1 MGWKSTTNC
10 PPLSMFAAENWWL
23 EDYCPFKVVPFQGRT
38 VSFKGGVVLVSQ
50 IRGKILSASTRRCRQ
65 HAMQVEAM
73 RLEIEAM
80 QDSAVFGFG
89 EGT

>member
-1 MGWKSTTNC
+1 M
-10 PPLSMFAAENWWL
+10 
-23 EDYCPFKVVPFQGRT
+23 VPFQGRT

>member
-1 MGWKSTTNC
+1 M
-10 PPLSMFAAENWWL
+10 
-23 EDYCPFKVVPFQGRT
+23 VPFQGRT

-50 IRGKILSASTRRCRQ
+50 IRGKILSATRRCRQ

-80 QDSAVFGFG
+80 QDSQPFLGFG
-89 EGT
+89 EGTLKKNLDPKVIQPP